1 MLAGAKTRGR
11 ISFFLSFF
19 FFVDGTSKTDTGLR
33 GVLFQ
38 PPARKD

>member
-1 MLAGAKTRGR
+1 MGTLCIRG
-11 ISFFLSFF
+11 SKGGEKD